1 MGYKLSVL
9 IAIVAT
15 VGYLVRKNYFQSIPL
30 SPILELDGGG
40 KVQGRISIS
49 RDGRE
54 YYEYLG
60 LPYATPPIGELRYEV
75 IVIYL
80 GFF

>member
-1 MGYKLSVL
+1 MGIKLTLSVL
-9 IAIVAT
+9 LVAFAAF
-15 VGYLVRKNYFQSIPL
+15 LVKKQYFQSIVL
-30 SPILELDGGG
+30 SPIIELDKGGG

-75 IVIYL
+75 I
-80 GFF
+80 

>member
-1 MGYKLSVL
+1 MGYKLRLSVVL
-9 IAIVAT
+9 VAIV
-15 VGYLVRKNYFQSIPL
+15 GYFVRKQYFPSIVL
-30 SPILELDGGG
+30 SPIVELEGGG
-40 KVQGRISIS
+40 KVQGRISTS

-75 IVIYL
+75 R
-80 GFF
+80 